1 MPSEQEMR
9 NTSANLVSDFGSY
22 GASVA
27 FTHHSSYGCSV
38 DCAHDIA
45 HGAANEYRTVACSV
59 FCSIVDAFFYSVF
72 CSVVQCVV
80 CTVICSVVYAHN
92 STKCNAISGP
102 VKDAYSDADC
112 SAIISTHIH

>member
-9 NTSANLVSDFGSY
+9 NTSTDCSANLVSDFGSY

-72 CSVVQCVV
+72 CSVFCS
-80 CTVICSVVYAHN
+80 TVHALGCSVVYTHN
-92 STKCNAISGP
+92 SR
-102 VKDAYSDADC
+102 
-112 SAIISTHIH
+112 